1 MASGVVIC
9 MHFGQL
15 FWNLPLVLVPFQ
27 SEGHPQPFVSFRADT
42 SHEVAVSFMMA
53 ALEQP
58 RKTRAVPASFSE
70 GSVGLS

>member
-9 MHFGQL
+9 KHFGQL
-15 FWNLPLVLVPFQ
+15 FWNLPLAPVPFQ
-27 SEGHPQPFVSFRADT
+27 SEGHLQPFVSSGVDT

-58 RKTRAVPASFSE
+58 RKKRATPASFSE